1 MVRDDEVSAD
11 DLRVRERAVV
21 EALRAHLWVDE
32 FVARR
37 PRASEASVQARFPAR
52 NRLARLRL
60 IRAGLMEYA
69 ARQGHRPGPLRSLTL
84 RRLLRS
90 DNAREVNLRMLAALR
105 EWTGAGQV
113 FLWEIVR
120 GSGNGGLRLIGQT
133 GAVYAM
139 PKGGIVPGLLIGS
152 DAIVAADGI
161 GSEQR
166 AIVAS
171 PKTGSL
177 FVAGEMI
184 ALAVAHS
191 GRRWLALLADLPH
204 GQADHAAVEFA
215 LTLAS
220 MAATVAEVSLGPPR
234 KRAAASVKAKDA
246 IRKPA

>member
-11 DLRVRERAVV
+11 DLRARERAVV

-37 PRASEASVQARFPAR
+37 PRASEASVPARFPAT

-69 ARQGHRPGPLRSLTL
+69 ARQGHRPGRLSSLTL

-90 DNAREVNLRMLAALR
+90 DNARELNLRMLAALR

-133 GAVYAM
+133 GVMYAA
-139 PKGGIVPGLLIGS
+139 PKVGIVPGLLFGS

-171 PKTGSL
+171 PKTDSL

-191 GRRWLALLADLPH
+191 GRRWLALLADLPD
-204 GQADHAAVEFA
+204 GQADPAAVEFA
-215 LTLAS
+215 LTLAT
-220 MAATVAEVSLGPPR
+220 MAATVAEVWLGPR
-234 KRAAASVKAKDA
+234 KRPVASVTAKDA